1 MAVDDVAGIWAA
13 AAEHVGGTP
22 VLRALPSPQASSVG
36 PFVFLDHFGPAPT
49 RPGTLAAHP
58 HAGIEVMTYLI
69 EGANTHRDS
78 AGNTGSVAAGGAQWM
93 RAGGG
98 VLHAETIT
106 DVNAPVTHGLQFWAK
121 LPSDMQEAA
130 PAYRGYDAAEFPIWE
145 DGGARFKLMSGTL
158 AGRSGPMA
166 LALDAFMLHV
176 TVADGAT
183 TAIALQGVGHRYG
196 VYVIAG
202 RGVLDERYVVS
213 RGDFALLAE
222 RTTNLAVSADRVG
235 ALEVFVLG
243 GAPAPQPLYFGGPFV
258 LDSREGLIAAQRR
271 YAAGGMGTLD
281 GVPF

>member
-1 MAVDDVAGIWAA
+1 MAVDDVGGIWAA
-13 AAEHVGGTP
+13 EAEHVGSTP
-22 VLRALPSPQASSVG
+22 VLRALPSSQASSVG

-106 DVNAPVTHGLQFWAK
+106 DENAPVTHGLQFWAK
-121 LPSDMQEAA
+121 LPRDMQDAT
-130 PAYRGYDAAEFPIWE
+130 PAYRGYDAAEFPVWA
-145 DGGARFKLMSGTL
+145 DGGARLKLLSGSL
-158 AGRSGPMA
+158 AGRTGPMA

-176 TVADGAT
+176 TLDAGAT
-183 TAIALQGVGHRYG
+183 IAIALNGVGHRYG
-196 VYVIAG
+196 VYVIGG
-202 RGVLDERYVVS
+202 RGLRDQRYGVS

-222 RTTNLAVSADRVG
+222 GTTNLTVSAESGG
-235 ALEVFVLG
+235 ALEIFVLG
-243 GAPAPQPLYFGGPFV
+243 GAPAPQPLHFGGPFV
-258 LDSREGLIAAQRR
+258 MDSREGLIAAQRR
-271 YAAGGMGTLD
+271 YAAGAMGTLD